1 MAPLSLSG
9 LVRERRR
16 SDEDLGAIK
25 ARRMALRLTKAR
37 MVSYPSGVAQRDY
50 GSFDLERLFPW
61 RRAMAVGRLLYLY
74 FGISVI
80 RAYDIMRLWSTEV
93 T

>member
-37 MVSYPSGVAQRDY
+37 MVSYPSGVEQRDY
-50 GSFDLERLFPW
+50 ASFDLESDFLTW
-61 RRAMAVGRLLYLY
+61 RRAMAGDRLLYIFAYQY
-74 FGISVI
+74 FAHTTS
-80 RAYDIMRLWSTEV
+80 
-93 T
+93 